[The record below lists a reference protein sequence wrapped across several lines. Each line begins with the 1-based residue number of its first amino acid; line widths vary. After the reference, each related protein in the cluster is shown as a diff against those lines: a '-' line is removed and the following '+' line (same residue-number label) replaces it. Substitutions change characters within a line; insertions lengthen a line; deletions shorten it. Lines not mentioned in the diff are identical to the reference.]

1 MQGLIS
7 LRILVFIIRTTEA
20 TRDGGDMD
28 GTDKSQFTF
37 LKEHVGC
44 SVEQGHEPQWETCQV
59 VTAVVQKT
67 DDG

>member
-1 MQGLIS
+1 MQDLIG
-7 LRILVFIIRTTEA
+7 LRILVFIIRTTGA
-20 TRDGGDMD
+20 TRDGGNMN

-44 SVEQGHEPQWETCQV
+44 SVEQGHEWKWETCQV